1 MNFII
6 LLAFILILSILFIFT
21 LSVLS
26 KRTIKETKEVG
37 NTVKQNL
44 NSYSE
49 EIKAQRQE
57 LKELNAIIKAK
68 HQELENLK
76 NAVEGMHIRNNSSIP
91 VNVENVL
98 DIYETNGIKIS
109 LDIIEE
115 LCYLKLDSE
124 EMIFNF
130 IEKQRKSWKLENSK
144 GVIKEVMW
152 VVTRFTKS
160 HSINISF
167 ILSRV
172 WNISC
177 NS

>member
-144 GVIKEVMW
+144 GVIKEVM
-152 VVTRFTKS
+152 
-160 HSINISF
+160 
-167 ILSRV
+167 
-172 WNISC
+172 
-177 NS
+177 